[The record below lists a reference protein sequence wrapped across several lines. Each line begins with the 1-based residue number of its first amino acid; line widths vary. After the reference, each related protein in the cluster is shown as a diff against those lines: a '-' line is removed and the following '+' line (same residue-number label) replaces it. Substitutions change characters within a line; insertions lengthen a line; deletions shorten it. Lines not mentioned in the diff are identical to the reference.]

1 MYHNLCI
8 FVPQKIVKMKTEVIK
23 VRIDIDL
30 KEKLTKLDSNIK
42 PNLSKQ
48 IRDILGLY
56 VSGNGFVPQ
65 IKENVPQKEL
75 SPFELKMQL
84 ARATLKVSEDKVF
97 DGVVPEED
105 IKPVKEKL
113 HYDPFYDDER

>member
-1 MYHNLCI
+1 
-8 FVPQKIVKMKTEVIK
+8 MKTEVIK